1 MRSTHRCG
9 EQRTKGICSHHN
21 PIFEF
26 DRKDRRASDNGLP
39 ARGLRAGDTEIAQR
53 GHTVCVAWRQEMSST
68 GSDRDYGED
77 RLRLYRNCHISAKN
91 NQFGA

>member
-1 MRSTHRCG
+1 MLKWDCRLMRSTHRCG

-39 ARGLRAGDTEIAQR
+39 ARGLRAGDTEDGLTGRPQLVGKWSMMLRAN
-53 GHTVCVAWRQEMSST
+53 TVRRE
-68 GSDRDYGED
+68 
-77 RLRLYRNCHISAKN
+77 
-91 NQFGA
+91 QF